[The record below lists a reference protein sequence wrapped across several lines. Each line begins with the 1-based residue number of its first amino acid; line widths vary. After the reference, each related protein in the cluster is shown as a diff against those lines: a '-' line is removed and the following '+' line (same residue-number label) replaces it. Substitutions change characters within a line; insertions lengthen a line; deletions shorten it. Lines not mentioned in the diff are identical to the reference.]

1 MNLINSPWIPVAS
14 GKTITL
20 KSLREI
26 FNEPLRGQ
34 IRCPTPMEDVAIQ
47 RLLVAIA
54 MAALQPRST
63 EDIDKWVKNP
73 LPAASL
79 ILEYLEKWHDR
90 FELFSLRHPFM
101 QVEGMTQEATTS
113 VSVLCLAR
121 ATGNTPALF
130 DHSRDES
137 PRGLSPEEA
146 ARALVAHQAFA
157 VALGKSPTVILGGQR
172 LARGSRKDG
181 TCTRGLMVWLTGNT
195 VIETVLINLLP
206 ITAGTPGWEDAE
218 AYWKSDGLSQIESIP
233 FDGLCDRYTMM
244 SRMVRLIQDD
254 DGKVRQ
260 MYYSMGRS
268 AADEQGPDPMS
279 VYYLNTKTSEK
290 NRQAAPL
297 SGLTWSL
304 LERILEPGGNQ
315 IIEQAERLSN
325 LPGELVLKTAGLRSE
340 FGKAAKMVGWNRD
353 IIPRFGKLIKDTEFR
368 KQTITAIGEA
378 SKGESAIW
386 GERGQAFWTRLT
398 PNFYHHLACGSYGEE
413 WTVAIERSISTMK
426 KHYWGKE
433 K

>member
-63 EDIDKWVKNP
+63 EDIDKWVKNL

-79 ILEYLEKWHDR
+79 ILEYLEKWQDR
-90 FELFSLRHPFM
+90 FELFSPRYPFM
-101 QVEGMTQEATTS
+101 QVEGMTQDTTTS
-113 VSVLCLAR
+113 VSVLCLTR
-121 ATGNTPALF
+121 ATGNTPAWF

-146 ARALVAHQAFA
+146 ARALVAHQAFS
-157 VALGKSPTVILGGQR
+157 VALGKSPAVILGGQR

-181 TCTRGLMVWLTGNT
+181 TCTRGLMVWLVGSTI
-195 VIETVLINLLP
+195 IETTLINLLSVA
-206 ITAGTPGWEDAE
+206 AGTPVWEDAE
-218 AYWKSDGLSQIESIP
+218 AYWKSDGLSQVEPVP

-244 SRMVRLIQDD
+244 SRMVRLIQDN
-254 DGKVRQ
+254 DGKVRHI
-260 MYYSMGRS
+260 YYSMGRS
-268 AADEQGPDPMS
+268 KTDDDPMS

-290 NRQAAPL
+290 VRQAAPL

-304 LERILEPGGNQ
+304 LERMLGAGGNQ
-315 IIEQAERLSN
+315 IIEQAESLSS
-325 LPGELVLKTAGLRSE
+325 LPRELVLKTAGLRSE
-340 FGKAAKMVGWNRD
+340 ANNAAKMIGWNRD
-353 IIPRFGKLIKDTEFR
+353 IIPCFGKLIKDTKF
-368 KQTITAIGEA
+368 KDQTITAIKEA
-378 SKGESAIW
+378 NKGESAIYW
-386 GERGQAFWTRLT
+386 GKKQAFWTRLT
-398 PNFYHHLACGSYGEE
+398 PNFYYHLACGSYGEE
-413 WTVAIERSISTMK
+413 WTAAIERTTSTLK